1 MGDAMNEQEL
11 LEDLAYAESE
21 GPTDFAENDADAWD
35 NLEDDYEADLD
46 GLEDYGEADFGDF
59 GEDESESDMLFG
71 EDGLESDPF
80 IGGLLSNALGAEDE
94 DEFLGKLFKGVKS
107 IVKKA
112 APVVGKIARA
122 AAPVLSAI
130 PHPYAQIGSKVANV
144 LGKLKAEGASTED
157 ALEAVAEVA
166 VRDRRAVPV
175 VAGLAARTLVKNR
188 GATMSPGQRQAAI
201 KNATR
206 AARTLVNRGGPQAI
220 RALPKVAKS
229 VRRATAAKGTPPAVR
244 SQVLQRTA
252 AKVAQKPALLQRL
265 SRPSPV
271 GQSIVQR
278 AGNGFGNG
286 MGGGMG
292 GGSRGYT
299 VTGPARICINVT

>member
-21 GPTDFAENDADAWD
+21 GPADFGEDDADALD
-35 NLEDDYEADLD
+35 FEDDLESETDM
-46 GLEDYGEADFGDF
+46 LEDYGESDYSDF
-59 GEDESESDMLFG
+59 GEDELESDMFG
-71 EDGLESDPF
+71 EDGLESDPAM
-80 IGGLLSNALGAEDE
+80 GGVLTAALGAEDE
-94 DEFLGKLFKGVKS
+94 DEFFGKLFKGIKS
-107 IVKKA
+107 VAKRV

-157 ALEAVAEVA
+157 ALEAVAEIA

-188 GATMSPGQRQAAI
+188 GATMSSAQRRGAI
-201 KNATR
+201 NNATR
-206 AARTLVNRGGPQAI
+206 AAKTLINRGGPQAI
-220 RALPKVAKS
+220 RALPRVAKS

-244 SQVLQRTA
+244 AQVLQRTA

-271 GQSIVQR
+271 GQGVVQR
-278 AGNGFGNG
+278 AG
-286 MGGGMG
+286 
-292 GGSRGYT
+292 GGSNGSGQRTYT
-299 VTGPARICINVT
+299 VTGPARISINVG